1 MFLCNL
7 TSGNFFGVCAS
18 CPPRGRHKKTSQ
30 SLQIFPIT
38 IRAGRSPGRSGPGR
52 CESMS
57 SLNNIKI
64 KTAGRLFVLALV
76 LGGGTLA
83 LSSVIVS
90 RNAASIQS
98 NWYIFKE
105 SQSEKARALNALRRE
120 IGYGGMI
127 HQFKNHILRKDEA
140 LRAATDERLGGALA
154 AIARYRALGVSPVEK
169 SALADIEAMLKN
181 YSQALDTVHRLIGK
195 GKTAAE
201 LDKAARV
208 DDGPALKALKTL
220 ENKNFTSTGVKSRK
234 ISKARL
240 LSALYREIGYG
251 GAIHHFKNLILR
263 HDHDLIGEANKDLQ
277 AALETITI
285 YSGLILNGAEKKA
298 LADIRAVIGVYDK
311 MIPVVDRLAEEGKT
325 PETIDHFAIVDDGP
339 AFAGFATLTREVAA
353 EVQIKARAVERSLAA
368 VLKLADSQS
377 LVDVALT
384 AALIAASFWLIQ
396 FRIVAPV
403 TSLTGAMTRIAAGD
417 LEVLIPGAENKNEIG
432 EMAHAVEVFKN
443 NAAARRRAEL
453 NLRDSEE
460 KNRSILESA
469 VDGII
474 TIDAKGRVDAF
485 NPAAEEIFGY
495 NAGEVVGNNVKM
507 LMPEPYHG
515 EHDGYLKNFMD
526 TGDAKVI
533 GIGREVTGLRKD
545 GGRFPMELAV
555 SEMEVAGKR
564 MFTGIV
570 RDISERKKA
579 ERMKAEFISTVS
591 HELRTPLTSIMGS
604 LSLIRGGAAGEVPE
618 KALAMIGIAY
628 KNSDR
633 LVRLINDILDSEK
646 LASGKMDFRME
657 TLDVMELVERSI
669 EENKGYGE
677 EHNVTFTVR
686 DRLAGAKINGDAD
699 RLLQVLANL
708 MSNAAKFS
716 PDGEKVE
723 LSVSRK
729 DDRIRIAVTDRGPG
743 IPDEFRNSIFGRFSQ
758 SDSSDTRQKGGTGL
772 GLSISKAIVEKHDG
786 AIGFETEI
794 GAGTTFHVDLPDR
807 TIRRVTGGAAKKKNN
822 AGHILVC
829 EDEPDVARLLQ
840 MILERGGF
848 SSDIASGA
856 KDAKKLLT
864 EKTYDAMTLDL
875 MLPGQN
881 GLSFFRE
888 LRKNPGTESLPVIV
902 VSAKAGEGRR
912 EFNGDAI
919 AGGIIDWLEK
929 PIDEERLMAG
939 MEKALRKKGAALSHA
954 KPHILHVEDDP
965 DILAVVSALIGD
977 KAEVTPAAT
986 VREAREIIEEKTFDL
1001 AILDFALPDGSG
1013 EELLPMFNKPD
1024 EEPTPVIA
1032 FSANEIA
1039 DDPGR
1044 NISEY
1049 LVKSRTSNDRLL
1061 ETIRVLIGK

>member
-1 MFLCNL
+1 
-7 TSGNFFGVCAS
+7 
-18 CPPRGRHKKTSQ
+18 
-30 SLQIFPIT
+30 
-38 IRAGRSPGRSGPGR
+38 
-52 CESMS
+52 MS
-57 SLNNIKI
+57 SLKNIRI
-64 KTAGRLFVLALV
+64 KAVGRLFIIALA
-76 LGGGTLA
+76 LGGGMLA
-83 LSSVIVS
+83 LSSLTIS
-90 RNAASIQS
+90 RNAASIQN

-127 HQFKNHILRKDEA
+127 HKFKNHILRKNEA
-140 LRAATDERLGGALA
+140 MRAATSERLGGALA
-154 AIARYRALGVSPVEK
+154 AISRYRALGVSPVEK
-169 SALADIEAMLKN
+169 SALADIEAMLRN
-181 YSQALDTVHRLIGK
+181 YARALDTVHRLIGM

-201 LDKAARV
+201 LDKVARV

-220 ENKNFTSTGVKSRK
+220 EKEISATTGATSRK
-234 ISKARL
+234 TNKAGL
-240 LSALYREIGYG
+240 LSALYKDMGYG
-251 GAIHHFKNLILR
+251 GAIHHFKNFILR
-263 HDHDLIGEANKDLQ
+263 HDHGLIGEVNKDLQ
-277 AALETITI
+277 TALETITV
-285 YSGLILNGAEKKA
+285 YSGLVINQAEKKA
-298 LADIRAVIGVYDK
+298 LADIRAVIGVYGR
-311 MIPVVDRLAEEGKT
+311 MVPMVDRLDEEGKT
-325 PETIDHFAIVDDGP
+325 PEAIDRAVIVDDGP
-339 AFAGFATLTREVAA
+339 ALAGFATLTREIAA
-353 EVQIKARAVERSLAA
+353 EVQAKALFVERSLD
-368 VLKLADSQS
+368 VVRNLTDSQS
-377 LVDVALT
+377 IVAVTLT
-384 AALIAASFWLIQ
+384 VVLIAASLWLIQ
-396 FRIVAPV
+396 FRIVSPV

-432 EMAHAVEVFKN
+432 EMAHAVEEFKI
-443 NAAARRRAEL
+443 NAAARRRAEQ

-460 KNRSILESA
+460 KNRSILESV

-474 TIDAKGRVDAF
+474 TIDAAGGVEAL
-485 NPAAEEIFGY
+485 NPAAERIFGY
-495 NAGEVVGNNVKM
+495 RAGEVVGNNVRM
-507 LMPEPYHG
+507 LMPEPYRG
-515 EHDGYLKNFMD
+515 EHDGYLKNFLD

-545 GGRFPMELAV
+545 GGTFPMELAV

-570 RDISERKKA
+570 RDITERKKA
-579 ERMKAEFISTVS
+579 ESMKAEFVSTVS

-604 LSLIRGGAAGEVPE
+604 LGLIRGGAAGEVPE
-618 KALAMIGIAY
+618 KALAMVDIAY

-657 TLDVMELVERSI
+657 TLDVMELVERSV

-677 EHNVTFTVR
+677 EHNVTFTIR
-686 DRLAGAKINGDAD
+686 ERLAGAKISGDAD
-699 RLLQVLANL
+699 RLLQVMANL
-708 MSNAAKFS
+708 LSNAAKFS

-723 LSVSRK
+723 LSVTRK
-729 DDRIRIAVTDRGPG
+729 GDLIRIAVTDRGPG
-743 IPDEFRNSIFGRFSQ
+743 IPDEFHAAIFGRFTQ